1 MLRVPDKE
9 RDCHERRRLRVK
21 ARARLLRRKLDRFS
35 FFRRFMAWKNQRW
48 AGDPHSLTP
57 APGQAA
63 IALVFLLVFVIGGAW
78 ALLAEIE
85 GAVIANGAV
94 SPESGI
100 KTVQH
105 PEGGIV
111 AEIRVREGDRVRAGQ
126 VLMVLKADELRANYA
141 MVETQYFAT
150 LAEIARLEAERDG
163 STQIHFPDEL
173 LKAATK
179 SHVARNAME
188 TQRRLFESRR
198 KLNRTQKR
206 VLEQQINAL
215 EKQLVG
221 LQAELEGKKRQ
232 AALIREEINTVSRLL
247 AKGQAL
253 KPRLLALQRTEAAL
267 KGEMGRNL
275 GDQAKTREYI
285 AQTRQQI
292 VSIDRDFLA
301 GVLDRL
307 ADLQQQESVLREKR
321 IDLARKLELTRLRAP
336 VDGRVLEIT
345 MKTIGGVIGPR
356 EPVIRIVPLNEALI
370 VQAKVQ
376 PTDIDELR
384 PDQLA
389 RVVFSAFETR
399 TTPTLNG
406 TVRTIS
412 PAPLVDET
420 ENQPYYR
427 VDVVVPASELGKLP
441 KGAKLVPGMPAE
453 VFITTR
459 PRTPMDII
467 LKPLKDSIRRAV
479 HTD

>member
-1 MLRVPDKE
+1 MMFLSDRSRSDRSGLRLKARWRLV
-9 RDCHERRRLRVK
+9 RRRL
-21 ARARLLRRKLDRFS
+21 DRFAA
-35 FFRRFMAWKNQRW
+35 FKRFMEWKNQRR
-48 AGDPHSLTP
+48 AGDPKALSP
-57 APGQAA
+57 ISGEFI
-63 IALVFLLVFVIGGAW
+63 IAVVFGLVFVVGGAW
-78 ALLAEIE
+78 AFLAEIE
-85 GAVIANGAV
+85 GAVIASGAV

-111 AEIRVREGDRVRAGQ
+111 AEIRVREGDRVQAGQ
-126 VLMVLKADELRANYA
+126 VLMVLKADELRANLA

-163 STQIHFPDEL
+163 RTRLRFPREL
-173 LKAATK
+173 IRAAVTNA
-179 SHVARNAME
+179 SARNAME

-198 KLNRTQKR
+198 KLNVTQKK

-215 EKQLVG
+215 EKQLEG
-221 LQAELEGKKRQ
+221 LKAELEGKKRQ

-253 KPRLLALQRTEAAL
+253 KPRLLALQRTAAAL
-267 KGEMGRNL
+267 KGDMGRNL
-275 GDQAKTREYI
+275 GEQAKTREYI
-285 AQTRQQI
+285 AQIRQQI

-307 ADLQQQESVLREKR
+307 AELQQQESLLREKR
-321 IDLARKLELTRLRAP
+321 IDLARKLELTRMRAP
-336 VDGRVLEIT
+336 ADGRVLEIT

-356 EPVIRIVPLNEALI
+356 EPVIRIVPLKEALI
-370 VQAKVQ
+370 IQAKVQ

-389 RVVFSAFETR
+389 RVVFSAFEAR

-412 PAPLVDET
+412 PAPLIDEADS
-420 ENQPYYR
+420 QPYYR
-427 VDVVVPASELGKLP
+427 VDVEVPAAELGKLP

-467 LKPLKDSIRRAV
+467 LKPLKDSMRRAMRS
-479 HTD
+479 D